1 MKTLIVCAAVI
12 RREGKVLLAQRK
24 NSGAQGLLWEFPG
37 GKLISGESPEECLVR
52 EIKEELD
59 MDIIVEEVFQIVSH
73 FYQADTQILL
83 LAYLCKHL
91 KGEGKA
97 LDCHDFHWV
106 DIGNLKEYE
115 LAAADIPIL
124 NKLVGA

>member
-12 RREGKVLLAQRK
+12 RREGKILLAQRK
-24 NSGAQGLLWEFPG
+24 HSRDQGLLWEFPG

-59 MDIIVEEVFQIVSH
+59 MEIIVEKVFEIVSH

-91 KGEGKA
+91 KGKGNA
-97 LDCHDFHWV
+97 LDCNDFHWV
-106 DIGNLKEYE
+106 DVGNLKEYA

-124 NKLVGA
+124 NKLVGT